1 MVSQRPKVL
10 MPPPPE
16 MPEFDR
22 APVLRVRAMP
32 ADTNPAGD
40 VFGGWVLSQMDA
52 SGAMTAARRTQGRV
66 VTIGIEA
73 MKFHKP
79 VLVGDEL
86 NCYCKV
92 IKVGR
97 TSVVVDIDTWVRRY
111 LTDEPYHVTEGVF
124 TYVAIDE
131 SRRAR
136 TSDTWGWHRDD
147 LHSEWS

>member
-1 MVSQRPKVL
+1 MTPPKAVNL
-10 MPPPPE
+10 SPAPE
-16 MPEFDR
+16 LPEFDR

-52 SGAMTAARRTQGRV
+52 SGAMTAARRSQGRV

-86 NCYCKV
+86 NCYCRV

-97 TSVVVDIDTWVRRY
+97 TAITVDIDTWVRRY
-111 LTDEPYHVTEGVF
+111 LTDEPHHVTEGIF

-131 SRRAR
+131 KRRPR
-136 TSDTWGWHRDD
+136 TSDTWGWHREDEHHD
-147 LHSEWS
+147 WS